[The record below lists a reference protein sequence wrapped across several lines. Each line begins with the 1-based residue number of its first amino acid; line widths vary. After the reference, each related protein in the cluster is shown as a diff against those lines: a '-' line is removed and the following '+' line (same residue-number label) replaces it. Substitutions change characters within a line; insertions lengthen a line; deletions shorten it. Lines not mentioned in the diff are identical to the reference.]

1 MATTKPRITITITH
15 RQHELLKAIS
25 EATGASMSA
34 NVSELLETCE
44 PVLERIANT
53 MQKLQSIN
61 AQRKASVAAA
71 LDEAQSA
78 LEARRHVPVDVRHAS
93 LPLVRPLAGAVLIG
107 TATVPA
113 RVGRTAQSRA
123 VRARKKTR
131 GSPRRAHAPPSPP
144 ADPAP
149 GAATRLARGGRRG
162 PCGAGGGPVVAPA
175 GHRRRRW

>member
-78 LEARRHVPVDVRHAS
+78 LEPVMDAALGQFDLFSSRLERAAAGDGDARAASGPAPAAARIPRPVITGD
-93 LPLVRPLAGAVLIG
+93 
-107 TATVPA
+107 
-113 RVGRTAQSRA
+113 
-123 VRARKKTR
+123 KTPRR
-131 GSPRRAHAPPSPP
+131 GSQKAGKAAGPKEEGKVRKGRSHA
-144 ADPAP
+144 
-149 GAATRLARGGRRG
+149 
-162 PCGAGGGPVVAPA
+162 V
-175 GHRRRRW
+175 